1 MLPNPVQWGR
11 IGLKCDKLSH
21 AELNCTSIFVSG
33 MGFALLANLPPIYG
47 LYTSFWCV
55 LLYFIFGQSPHASF
69 GTMAIMSIMISEATS
84 SHDSHFVT
92 NDNNPM
98 AIESHKDFRF
108 VAPFPSANQTR
119 FHELINSSSPAK
131 SNILETQYHTP
142 HVVAKTMLV
151 TMLTGIILI
160 AMSLLKMNKVV
171 AFIPI
176 SCISGFTTAAAF
188 HIITSQFKFLL
199 GISIPNHKGIFK
211 LVKLWK
217 EVALEVPKANLC
229 DVVISVCCITFL
241 FFIKEIVNIR
251 YRHKLPV
258 PIPAE
263 MLVVTAVT
271 LISHFGALNDR
282 YGIDIINNV
291 PAGFASPAVP
301 NFTSFEIY
309 LVDAFLI
316 AVISFI
322 ISYSMVSTFARKHKY
337 EVNTSREMMTYG
349 ICHLIG
355 SCFGGFAAAA
365 APPRCTVLDTTG
377 AKTQVVHMFTSLV
390 LLLTILVIGPLF
402 EPLPNSCL
410 SSIIVCALIPL
421 FKQFLHLAQFWKI
434 NKYDFAIWIVTWSSV
449 VFMDIGVGLAVGVS
463 FSVATVA
470 VQACLSRGTILSSI
484 GNIDL
489 YQPSNKHELSEEIPG
504 IKIFRFESSL
514 HFASQAQFKEQLFQL
529 TANPQKLPL
538 IEIKN
543 MKRRN
548 SVTTTAMEKKLQG
561 EERKEGG
568 GTGGSTNSVKKG
580 ISDVYTIINENA
592 ENNNMG
598 DTLWPDLTAIVLDFS
613 SINYIDIM
621 GLNLIKQLKTD
632 YSHVGINLVL
642 ANCSGAIWCKLE
654 AAGIGSDKHCECQ
667 MDIFPTIHD
676 AVTSLSF
683 SQKLQQ
689 ACSGHSTIVISD
701 HSGDKRKSNGHAVI
715 HENLKSTE
723 ETEIDLP
730 QDDSQA

>member
-1 MLPNPVQWGR
+1 
-11 IGLKCDKLSH
+11 
-21 AELNCTSIFVSG
+21 
-33 MGFALLANLPPIYG
+33 MGFALLANVPPIYG

-69 GTMAIMSIMISEATS
+69 GTMAIMSIMMSESTS
-84 SHDSHFVT
+84 SFDSHLGT
-92 NDNNPM
+92 NSNNPM
-98 AIESHKDFRF
+98 ANQSHNDFPF
-108 VAPFPSANQTR
+108 AAPFPSANQTR
-119 FHELINSSSPAK
+119 LHELINSSSATK
-131 SNILETQYHTP
+131 NMILAAQHHTP

-151 TMLTGIILI
+151 TMLTGILLI
-160 AMSLLKMNKVV
+160 AMSMLKLNKVV

-217 EVALEVPKANLC
+217 EVALEIPNANLC
-229 DVVISVCCITFL
+229 DVVISVGCLIFL
-241 FFIKEIVNIR
+241 FVIKEIVNLR

-291 PAGFASPAVP
+291 PAGFASPVLP
-301 NFTSFEIY
+301 DFTGFEIY

-322 ISYSMVSTFARKHKY
+322 ISYSMVSTFARKYKY

-349 ICHLIG
+349 IYHVIG
-355 SCFGGFAAAA
+355 SFFGGFAAAA

-377 AKTQVVHMFTSLV
+377 AKTQIVHMFTSLV

-421 FKQFLHLAQFWKI
+421 FKQFLHLVQFWKI

-470 VQACLSRGTILSSI
+470 VQACLSQGTILSST

-538 IEIKN
+538 IETKN

-548 SVTTTAMEKKLQG
+548 TITTTAMEKKLQRG
-561 EERKEGG
+561 GVEEGRG

-580 ISDVYTIINENA
+580 ISDVYTITNENA

-598 DTLWPDLTAIVLDFS
+598 DTLRPDLTAIVLDFS

-642 ANCSGAIWCKLE
+642 ANCSGAIWCKLD

-676 AVTSLSF
+676 AVTSLTF

-689 ACSGHSTIVISD
+689 VCSGHPTIVISD
-701 HSGDKRKSNGHAVI
+701 HSGDNPKSNGHAVI

-723 ETEIDLP
+723 ETQIDLP
-730 QDDSQA
+730 QDDRQT

>member
-1 MLPNPVQWGR
+1 M
-11 IGLKCDKLSH
+11 
-21 AELNCTSIFVSG
+21 
-33 MGFALLANLPPIYG
+33 
-47 LYTSFWCV
+47 
-55 LLYFIFGQSPHASF
+55 
-69 GTMAIMSIMISEATS
+69 SEATS

-92 NDNNPM
+92 NGKNPL
-98 AIESHKDFRF
+98 ANQSHKDFRF
-108 VAPFPSANQTR
+108 VAPFPSANQTQFR
-119 FHELINSSSPAK
+119 ELINSSSATK
-131 SNILETQYHTP
+131 STILVVQYHTP
-142 HVVAKTMLV
+142 YVVAKTMLV

-217 EVALEVPKANLC
+217 EVALEVPNANLC

-241 FFIKEIVNIR
+241 FFIKEIVNLR

-301 NFTSFEIY
+301 DFTSFEIY

-349 ICHLIG
+349 IYHLIG
-355 SCFGGFAAAA
+355 SFFGGFAAAA

-421 FKQFLHLAQFWKI
+421 FKQFLHLVQFWKI

-449 VFMDIGVGLAVGVS
+449 VFMDIGVGLALGVG

-470 VQACLSRGTILSSI
+470 VEACLSRGTILSST

-561 EERKEGG
+561 EGRKEVGG
-568 GTGGSTNSVKKG
+568 GGSSTNSVKKG
-580 ISDVYTIINENA
+580 ISDVYTITNENA

-642 ANCSGAIWCKLE
+642 ANCSGATWCKLE
-654 AAGIGSDKHCECQ
+654 AAGIGSDKNCECQ

-689 ACSGHSTIVISD
+689 VCSGHPTIVISD

>member
-1 MLPNPVQWGR
+1 MASV
-11 IGLKCDKLSH
+11 S
-21 AELNCTSIFVSG
+21 VSG
-33 MGFALLANLPPIYG
+33 MGFALLANVPPIYG

-69 GTMAIMSIMISEATS
+69 GTMAIISIMISEATS
-84 SHDSHFVT
+84 SHGNNLANQSH
-92 NDNNPM
+92 
-98 AIESHKDFRF
+98 ADFRF
-108 VAPFPSANQTR
+108 TAPLPSANGTR
-119 FHELINSSSPAK
+119 FHELMNSTGTAK
-131 SNILETQYHTP
+131 NMIVASQHHTP

-151 TMLTGIILI
+151 TTLTGIILI

-199 GISIPNHKGIFK
+199 GISIPSHKGIFK
-211 LVKLWK
+211 LVKLWR
-217 EVALEVPKANLC
+217 EVALELPHANLC

-241 FFIKEIVNIR
+241 YIIKEIVNLR
-251 YRHKLPV
+251 YRHKLPA

-263 MLVVTAVT
+263 MIVVTAVT

-282 YGIDIINNV
+282 YGIQIIHNV
-291 PAGFASPAVP
+291 PAGFASPVLP
-301 NFTSFEIY
+301 DFTGFEIY

-349 ICHLIG
+349 IYHLIG
-355 SCFGGFAAAA
+355 SLFGGFAAAA

-377 AKTQVVHMFTSLV
+377 AKTQIVHMFTSLV

-421 FKQFLHLAQFWKI
+421 FKQFLHLVQFWKI

-449 VFMDIGVGLAVGVS
+449 VFMDIGIGLAVGVG

-470 VQACLSRGTILSSI
+470 VQACLSRGTILSST

-529 TANPQKLPL
+529 TANPQELPL

-543 MKRRN
+543 IKRGN
-548 SVTTTAMEKKLQG
+548 TTTTTTTEKKLQG
-561 EERKEGG
+561 GEGG
-568 GTGGSTNSVKKG
+568 VSSNSVKKG
-580 ISDVYTIINENA
+580 ISDVYTITNENT
-592 ENNNMG
+592 ENNNIG
-598 DTLWPDLTAIVLDFS
+598 DTLRPDLTAIVLDFS

-632 YSHVGINLVL
+632 YSNVGINLVL

-654 AAGIGSDKHCECQ
+654 AAGIGCDKKSECP

-689 ACSGHSTIVISD
+689 VCTGHPTVVVSD
-701 HSGDKRKSNGHAVI
+701 HSGDTQKSNGHAVL
-715 HENLKSTE
+715 HENLNSTE
-723 ETEIDLP
+723 ETEVDLG
-730 QDDSQA
+730 QDDGQA